1 MIIHILSS
9 KPGYIKLQVTRKR
22 YWKGRQ
28 SGKWKCFFIEGFSI
42 YSFPNKLI
50 KDRLI
55 AISYAMFLHHSTIK
69 TPIIRK
75 LGKSSI
81 FKLLKNAHQKIV
93 ISWSGCHHHSFR
105 ASPWGNSSSYRS
117 SSCTGNKTPY
127 RAVVV
132 LFLHFIIINTSE
144 TWVSPKYLSVKLIMC
159 QIK

>member
-9 KPGYIKLQVTRKR
+9 KPGYIKLQITRKR

-28 SGKWKCFFIEGFSI
+28 SGKLKCFFIEGFSI

-50 KDRLI
+50 KDRLT

-81 FKLLKNAHQKIV
+81 FKLLKNAHQKKIV
-93 ISWSGCHHHSFR
+93 IFSWSGCHHHSFR

-117 SSCTGNKTPY
+117 SSCTGNKTPH
-127 RAVVV
+127 RVVVV
-132 LFLHFIIINTSE
+132 LFLLFIIINTSE
-144 TWVSPKYLSVKLIMC
+144 TWVSP
-159 QIK
+159 